1 MSTFFHG
8 HVVSF
13 GGADTRLP
21 ASYLKRVENRPQD
34 AQLPKASGHTVS
46 TGIGSDLP
54 LGPAAKCHNCHQNLK
69 TDGQDFG
76 EGVACESLDR
86 WDVGKE

>member
-13 GGADTRLP
+13 GGGGTRLP
-21 ASYLKRVENRPQD
+21 ATCLKRVENRPQD

-46 TGIGSDLP
+46 AGIASDLP
-54 LGPAAKCHNCHQNLK
+54 LGPAANSHQNLK
-69 TDGQDFG
+69 KDGQDFG
-76 EGVACESLDR
+76 GGDGL
-86 WDVGKE
+86 